1 MNSNKNITG
10 SLIPTGPKIRENCQ
24 APENPEV
31 LPTLYATDLLIDV
44 SGKEPQIRKGKNN
57 ELYIPLG
64 EEEFLKAIPL
74 LSENGFVLISLFCA
88 QGFEESPDFT
98 LFYVFRLNGS
108 TDVFVFMR
116 HVRTETT
123 SIATV
128 FPSACWYEREIRDGF
143 GIEFTDAFDK
153 RRLFL
158 HEAYPEGFHP
168 LLKSFK
174 NGKIEA
180 VQNPEEAYPFKQVEG
195 EGIYQIPVGPVHAG
209 IIEPGHFRFSVI
221 GEPIFNL
228 EIRLFYK
235 HRGIEKLAEGKK
247 PSTCI
252 PIAEAISGDETVANA
267 VAFCMAVEKI
277 AGIDVPARASYL
289 RAILLELER
298 IYSHMSDLSGMITDI
313 GFPRM
318 TTPFLILREKI
329 FRQNELLTGSRFM
342 RGAIDL
348 GGVKKEISSEALSKL
363 ALYLKTFV
371 PEFESAVKAVRA
383 SSSLIDRFSTTGI
396 LKNNLVAPL
405 NLTGPIARAAG
416 ASYDVR
422 FDHPYGI
429 YKDVP
434 PERAGKTAGDVLSR
448 FEVKAAEVLNSA
460 SLIQQLTLSIPG
472 GAIVAEVTEFAI
484 SNIPDGYALSMVEA
498 ARGQNLHWVYVR
510 RGVIDRYKVRTA
522 SFCNWQ
528 AIEHAV
534 LGNIVPDF
542 PLINK
547 SLNLSYAGTDL

>member
-1 MNSNKNITG
+1 MTSNQNTTG
-10 SLIPTGPKIRENCQ
+10 SLILAGPKLIDDCQ
-24 APENPEV
+24 FPMNPAI
-31 LPTLYATDLLIDV
+31 PATQYITNLLNDV
-44 SGKEPQIRKGKNN
+44 SGKQPLISKGKNN
-57 ELYIPLG
+57 ELYIPFG
-64 EEEFLKAIPL
+64 EEEFLKTVPV
-74 LSENGFVLISLFCA
+74 LSQKGFVLISLFCV
-88 QGFEESPDFT
+88 QGFEGSPGFT
-98 LFYVFRLNGS
+98 LFYVFRRRGF
-108 TDVFVFMR
+108 TDVFAFMR

-123 SIATV
+123 SIAMI

-143 GIEFTDAFDK
+143 GVEFTDAFDK

-174 NGKIEA
+174 NGKIQA

-195 EGIYQIPVGPVHAG
+195 EGVYQIPVGPVHAG

-235 HRGIEKLAEGKK
+235 HRGIEKLAEGKN
-247 PSTCI
+247 PSACI

-267 VAFCMAVEKI
+267 VAFCTAVEKI
-277 AGIDVPARASYL
+277 AGIEIPTRASYL
-289 RAILLELER
+289 RAILLEMER

-313 GFPRM
+313 GFPTM
-318 TTPFLILREKI
+318 TTPFLIFRENI
-329 FRQNELLTGSRFM
+329 FRQNEFLTGSRFM
-342 RGAIDL
+342 RNAIDL
-348 GGVKKEISSEALSKL
+348 GGVKKEISGEALSKL
-363 ALYLKTFV
+363 NLYLKIFV
-371 PEFESAVKAVRA
+371 PQFESAITAVHA

-396 LKNNLVAPL
+396 LKKKLIAPL

-422 FDHPYGI
+422 LDHPYGI
-429 YKDVP
+429 YKDIP
-434 PERAGKTAGDVLSR
+434 PERSIKTAGDVLSR
-448 FEVKAAEVLNSA
+448 FEVKAEEILNSVT
-460 SLIQQLTLSIPG
+460 LIQKFIALIPK
-472 GAIVAEVTEFAI
+472 GAITAENTGFAI
-484 SNIPDGYALSMVEA
+484 LNIPNGYALSMVEA

-510 RGVIDRYKVRTA
+510 NGLIDRYKVRTA

>member
-1 MNSNKNITG
+1 MNSNKNTAG
-10 SLIPTGPKIRENCQ
+10 SLIQAGPRLRDNFQISM
-24 APENPEV
+24 NPEV
-31 LPTLYATDLLIDV
+31 LATRYATDIIIDI
-44 SGKEPQIRKGKNN
+44 SGKKPQIRRGKNN
-57 ELYIPLG
+57 EFYIPLG
-64 EEEFLKAIPL
+64 EEEFLKTVPV
-74 LSENGFVLISLFCA
+74 LSEKGFVLISLFCV
-88 QGFEESPDFT
+88 QNFEESPGFT
-98 LFYVFRLNGS
+98 LFYVFMLSGS
-108 TDVFVFMR
+108 TDIFAFMR
-116 HVRTETT
+116 HVMEETT
-123 SIATV
+123 SIATF

-174 NGKIEA
+174 NGKIKA
-180 VQNPEEAYPFKQVEG
+180 VQNPEEAYLFKQVEG
-195 EGIYQIPVGPVHAG
+195 EGVYQIPVGPVHAG

-235 HRGIEKLAEGKK
+235 HRGIEKLAEGKR
-247 PSTCI
+247 PSACVQ
-252 PIAEAISGDETVANA
+252 IAEAISGDETTANV
-267 VAFCMAVEKI
+267 VAFCTAVEKI
-277 AGIDVPARASYL
+277 AGIEVPPRANFL
-289 RAILLELER
+289 RGILMELER
-298 IYSHMSDLSGMITDI
+298 IYSHMGDLSGMTTDI

-318 TTPFLILREKI
+318 TTPFLILRENI

-348 GGVKKEISSEALSKL
+348 GGVKKEISGEELSKL
-363 ALYLKTFV
+363 NLYLEKFV
-371 PEFESAVKAVRA
+371 LQFESAITAVHA
-383 SSSLIDRFSTTGI
+383 SSSLIDRFSTTGV
-396 LKNNLVAPL
+396 LKKKLIAPL

-416 ASYDVR
+416 VSYDVR
-422 FDHPYGI
+422 LDHPYGI

-434 PERAGKTAGDVLSR
+434 PERAIKTAADVLSR

-460 SLIQQLTLSIPG
+460 SLIQKLISSIPG
-472 GAIVAEVTEFAI
+472 GAIIAEETGFAI
-484 SNIPDGYALSMVEA
+484 SNIPDGYALSVVEA
-498 ARGQNLHWVYVR
+498 ARGQNLHWVCIKN
-510 RGVIDRYKVRTA
+510 GVIDRYKVRTA

-534 LGNIVPDF
+534 LRNIVPDF